1 MKLNYPILFKQSNYL
16 NGQWINAD
24 NADTLKVFNPFD
36 NNLLGQVPKMGKI
49 ETSRAITAAATA
61 FEGWKN
67 KTTKERSAILIAWA
81 NLIEKHKA
89 DLATIITIEQ
99 GKPLQE
105 SVAEIDYGNSF
116 NYWFAEEAKRVYGDV
131 IPTIA
136 ADRRLL
142 VIKQPIGV
150 CAAITPWNF
159 PNAMIIRKCAPA
171 LAVGCTVVIKP
182 AEATPLSALALAVL
196 AEEAGFPPGVL
207 NVLTGNP
214 IAIGYELSTNP
225 LVNKLSFTGSTRV
238 GKILMKQCSDT
249 VKKMSLELG
258 GNAPFIIF
266 EDADLEAALEGV
278 KVAKFRNSGQ
288 ACVAANRIF
297 VQDSLYDTFIKKL
310 QTTVKNLKVGNGLE
324 QNVTIGP
331 LINSTAV
338 EKVERL
344 VNEAI
349 EKGAKLICGG
359 KRSPSSV
366 NAYEPTIITNIPSS
380 AEIVNAEIFGPVV
393 AVYRFKTE
401 ADVIAQ
407 ANDTNYGLASYFYS
421 RDIGR
426 IWRVAEKLDY
436 GMVSINQGLFSNE
449 VAPFGGVKESGFG
462 REGSKYGVEDFLKIK
477 YLCMGIE

>member
-1 MKLNYPILFKQSNYL
+1 MKLDNPNLFKQKNYV
-16 NGQWINAD
+16 NGQWIDAD
-24 NADTLKVFNPFD
+24 NGDSFEVDNPFD
-36 NNLLGQVPKMGKI
+36 GSFVGRAPKMGKG
-49 ETSRAITAAATA
+49 ETARAITAASAA
-61 FEGWKN
+61 FADWKN
-67 KTTKERSAILIAWA
+67 KTAKERSAILIRWA
-81 NLIEKHKA
+81 DLIEKHKA
-89 DLATIITIEQ
+89 DLAKIMTIEQ

-105 SVAEIDYGNSF
+105 AVNEINYGNSF

-131 IPTIA
+131 IPTVA
-136 ADRRLL
+136 NDRRLL

-159 PNAMIIRKCAPA
+159 PSSMITRKCAPA

-182 AEATPLSALALAVL
+182 AEATPFSALALAVL

-207 NVLTGNP
+207 NIITGDP
-214 IAIGYELSTNP
+214 VAIGQELSTNP
-225 LVNKLSFTGSTRV
+225 LVDKLSFTGSTRV
-238 GKILMKQCSDT
+238 GKLLMKQCSDT

-266 EDADLEAALEGV
+266 EDADLDAALEGIR
-278 KVAKFRNSGQ
+278 VAKFRNSGQ

-297 VQDSLYDTFIKKL
+297 VQDSLYAAFIDKLQNMIKK
-310 QTTVKNLKVGNGLE
+310 LKVGNGLD
-324 QNVTIGP
+324 QDVTIGP
-331 LINSTAV
+331 LINHAGV

-344 VNEAI
+344 VDEAVGN
-349 EKGAKLICGG
+349 GAKVICGG
-359 KRSPSSV
+359 MRSTISN
-366 NAYEPTIITNIPSS
+366 NAYEPTIITNIPPKT
-380 AEIVNAEIFGPVV
+380 EIVNAEIFGPV
-393 AVYRFKTE
+393 AAIYRFKTE

-426 IWRVAEKLDY
+426 VWRVAEALDY

-449 VAPFGGVKESGFG
+449 VSPFGGVKESGFG

-477 YLCMGIE
+477 YLCMGI